1 MASNRNP
8 TLAASKIALLYALLS
23 VLWILF
29 SDQLLSMTAATV
41 EALTMMQMVKGW
53 MFVLTTSVLIF
64 FLMRQEMRRVLRA
77 HEARQASEANF
88 KLLVESAPDAIYVQ
102 TGGRIAY
109 LNRAALKLF
118 KAVSD
123 DQLLGRSMLEMIAP
137 PYRSLVEERM
147 RVLNDEK
154 KAVPIRAHVYKRM
167 DGTPVDVEVNAV
179 PFNYKGQDGAL
190 VFVRDITERKQ
201 AEDALQHQFGYLQQ
215 LINAIPAPVFFKDIG
230 GAYTG
235 CNAAFEEFKGLRRED
250 IIGKTPFDIS
260 PPHLAHLYLD
270 KDRELYSQ
278 AKPQIYEGQSVNAD
292 GETRDILFH
301 KAMLSGADGG
311 IDGMV
316 GVMLDITERKRTEA
330 LLRESQKHYRL
341 VADFTYD
348 WEYWLDPS
356 GAFQYVSPSCERVS
370 GYPPSFFL
378 NDPQALLHIVH
389 PEDRERFI
397 SHTTTSNRTDH
408 GPCESEFRIIRKD
421 GSLRWIN
428 HVCTSVYTDDGTFI
442 GRRGS
447 NRDITDQRLAQEAV
461 RETEARFRTA
471 FENAAVGM
479 ALVDS
484 GGVYLETNAAMAA
497 MIGYATSELVGR
509 KVADFTHPEDLER
522 RGRFIDDLLEGKLTS
537 GEHERRFIHRDG
549 SIVYTLL
556 WATVQRDEKGR
567 FQYFISLIQNIT
579 KRVLAQQDKERLE
592 TQLQQAQ
599 KMESLGTLAGGIAHD
614 FNNIL
619 GVIIGSSEL
628 LAVTDAVEESA
639 RGSLSNI
646 LSAAQRARDLV
657 RQILAFS
664 RHAQQEK
671 ILLNFKALIKEAFE
685 FLRASLPTTIQ
696 LHQQIEPRVGM
707 IMADPTQM
715 QQILLNLCTNA
726 AHAMEKTGGAL
737 HVRLSNATLT
747 EADVRFDSGLEPG
760 EFVKLEVTDT
770 GHGIDPGIIN
780 RIFDPYFT
788 TKEKGK
794 GTGLGL
800 AVVHGIVK
808 AHGGTIKVS
817 SEIGQ
822 GTSIQ
827 VFLPAMEGQVRPER
841 RIAPDLPRGN
851 ERVLLVDDEKV
862 LADIE
867 KRMLNMLGYQV
878 EIRTSPV
885 EALEAF
891 RANSRRFDLVITDM
905 TMPQLTGL
913 NLARKILEI
922 RPGVPIILC
931 TGFSEQASEQTVL
944 TIGIRKLLLK
954 PLAMES
960 LALAVREALDCSPP
974 AI

>member
-1 MASNRNP
+1 MHRNG
-8 TLAASKIALLYALLS
+8 S
-23 VLWILF
+23 V
-29 SDQLLSMTAATV
+29 
-41 EALTMMQMVKGW
+41 
-53 MFVLTTSVLIF
+53 
-64 FLMRQEMRRVLRA
+64 
-77 HEARQASEANF
+77 
-88 KLLVESAPDAIYVQ
+88 
-102 TGGRIAY
+102 
-109 LNRAALKLF
+109 
-118 KAVSD
+118 
-123 DQLLGRSMLEMIAP
+123 
-137 PYRSLVEERM
+137 
-147 RVLNDEK
+147 
-154 KAVPIRAHVYKRM
+154 
-167 DGTPVDVEVNAV
+167 
-179 PFNYKGQDGAL
+179 
-190 VFVRDITERKQ
+190 
-201 AEDALQHQFGYLQQ
+201 
-215 LINAIPAPVFFKDIG
+215 
-230 GAYTG
+230 
-235 CNAAFEEFKGLRRED
+235 
-250 IIGKTPFDIS
+250 
-260 PPHLAHLYLD
+260 
-270 KDRELYSQ
+270 
-278 AKPQIYEGQSVNAD
+278 
-292 GETRDILFH
+292 
-301 KAMLSGADGG
+301 
-311 IDGMV
+311 
-316 GVMLDITERKRTEA
+316 
-330 LLRESQKHYRL
+330 
-341 VADFTYD
+341 
-348 WEYWLDPS
+348 
-356 GAFQYVSPSCERVS
+356 
-370 GYPPSFFL
+370 
-378 NDPQALLHIVH
+378 
-389 PEDRERFI
+389 
-397 SHTTTSNRTDH
+397 
-408 GPCESEFRIIRKD
+408 
-421 GSLRWIN
+421 
-428 HVCTSVYTDDGTFI
+428 
-442 GRRGS
+442 
-447 NRDITDQRLAQEAV
+447 
-461 RETEARFRTA
+461 
-471 FENAAVGM
+471 
-479 ALVDS
+479 
-484 GGVYLETNAAMAA
+484 
-497 MIGYATSELVGR
+497 
-509 KVADFTHPEDLER
+509 
-522 RGRFIDDLLEGKLTS
+522 
-537 GEHERRFIHRDG
+537 
-549 SIVYTLL
+549 VYTLL

-628 LAVTDAVEESA
+628 LALTDAVEESA

-646 LSAAQRARDLV
+646 MSAAQRARDLV

-671 ILLNFKALIKEAFE
+671 ILLNLKALIKEAFE

-696 LHQQIEPRVGM
+696 LHQQIEPGVGM

-726 AHAMEKTGGAL
+726 AHAMEKSGGVL
-737 HVRLSNATLT
+737 QVRLSNATLT

-817 SEIGQ
+817 SEIGR
-822 GTSIQ
+822 GTSFQ
-827 VFLPAMEGQVRPER
+827 VFLPAMEGHVRPER

-878 EIRTSPV
+878 EIRTSPI

-891 RANSRRFDLVITDM
+891 RANSRRFDLVMTDM

-922 RPGVPIILC
+922 RPGMPIILC
-931 TGFSEQASEQTVL
+931 TGFSEQASEQAAL
-944 TIGIRKLLLK
+944 AIGIRKLLLK
-954 PLAMES
+954 PLALES